1 MSFGALGFSA
11 DFLSAATFGL
21 RPFLLRG
28 ALGFLSFESGRSSM
42 VVLGWVSGLALSIGF
57 WILKFYLKDNISTIN
72 DFDYMWSQVY
82 NKSARI
88 ITNESS
94 RKITSQSPN
103 PTHAPLTPVKKPG
116 IKTPMEPIFPLR
128 RNRAQLRMV
137 IFHDP
142 FKILDRRI
150 LPPNHPIH
158 PLRLHSG
165 AAFNNPPILPQ
176 HKTAFIQT
184 ANRHIPNPKTPNL
197 LFPLITSFLSF
208 PQPNPNLRIPN
219 QLPKDHNVSGPSAY
233 PRFYIKLGF
242 FHFFKIYFLLWNQRS
257 DPLCYRATDP

>member
-116 IKTPMEPIFPLR
+116 I
-128 RNRAQLRMV
+128 
-137 IFHDP
+137 
-142 FKILDRRI
+142 
-150 LPPNHPIH
+150 
-158 PLRLHSG
+158 
-165 AAFNNPPILPQ
+165 
-176 HKTAFIQT
+176 
-184 ANRHIPNPKTPNL
+184 
-197 LFPLITSFLSF
+197 
-208 PQPNPNLRIPN
+208 
-219 QLPKDHNVSGPSAY
+219 
-233 PRFYIKLGF
+233 
-242 FHFFKIYFLLWNQRS
+242 
-257 DPLCYRATDP
+257 